1 MRRLF
6 WLGLGAALGAWATH
20 RLTRFARGWTPRGL
34 GDRALRLGDR
44 LRAYAE
50 EIRTEARAREA
61 ELRDVLGLDE
71 DVPEAAA
78 GSPGGPPAART
89 VNGQVLDEDKD
100 GH

>member
-20 RLTRFARGWTPRGL
+20 RLTRFARAWTPRGL
-34 GDRALRLGDR
+34 GGRALGLSDR

-50 EIRTEARAREA
+50 EIRAEARAREA

-71 DVPEAAA
+71 GVQQPRA
-78 GSPGGPPAART
+78 GSPDGHPAART
-89 VNGQVLDEDKD
+89 VNGQVLDEGKD